1 MIFLFYSLDKYGFPL
16 LVPVKKIIL
25 RYRAFLDRQFKTLV
39 FDNLKSLISILLVD
53 IKHVILHYQQNYV
66 DNAK

>member
-1 MIFLFYSLDKYGFPL
+1 MIFLFYYLDKYGFPL

-39 FDNLKSLISILLVD
+39 FDNLKSLISILLAD